1 MKKLILILFSVIS
14 FSKIFAQEI
23 AIDSSATMLTA
34 DTTSPIVIQYDT
46 LSYAE
51 EYKRDYWRT
60 YFGVKFGVNNGRFF
74 IDNKIVDLRSSGG
87 LAQLDENGNVL
98 KHNLVNN
105 PTYSQGL
112 NAGAFF
118 RFVRGSFFLQPE
130 ILWSTKV
137 GKFDVLSSEGN
148 LLKRVN
154 GSVSTIDIPILI
166 GVRSRNL
173 RVYFGP
179 SGSFAFSMNKKL
191 KTALSQYIDQENL
204 NSSFF
209 NRPIMNFNVG
219 FGYEINNMFIDFRYE
234 KGLKSYTVQDLGPAN
249 SPQSF
254 NLKGDYLQISVG
266 ILGK

>member
-1 MKKLILILFSVIS
+1 MKKIILIIFLLIS
-14 FSKIFAQEI
+14 FDKIHAQEI
-23 AIDSSATMLTA
+23 VVDSSATA
-34 DTTSPIVIQYDT
+34 VVVDTTAPVVIQYDT

-74 IDNKIVDLRSSGG
+74 IDDKTVDIRTSGG
-87 LAQLDENGNVL
+87 LAELDDNGNVL
-98 KHNLVNN
+98 KHRLVNN
-105 PTYSQGL
+105 PTYSQGF

-118 RFVRGSFFLQPE
+118 RFVRGSFFIQPE
-130 ILWSTKV
+130 IMWSTKV

-148 LLKRVN
+148 LLKRIN
-154 GSVSTIDIPILI
+154 GSVSAVDIPVLI

-173 RVYFGP
+173 RVYLGP
-179 SGSFAFSMNKKL
+179 SGSFAFSMNNKL
-191 KTALSQYIDQENL
+191 KSALTKYIDKSEL
-204 NSSFF
+204 NGSFF

-219 FGYEINNMFIDFRYE
+219 FGYEVNNLFIDFRYE
-234 KGLKSYTVQDLGPAN
+234 KGLKSYTVKDLGPAN